1 MVFGTA
7 EDVSGLENTRAEDAV
22 SRYMMGAWAAFARDA
37 KVGLREFGWP
47 EYKPKGKAWYVRCFR
62 VLMIMMLQ
70 VPRSSSWP

>member
-7 EDVSGLENTRAEDAV
+7 EDVSSLENTRAEDAV

-47 EYKPKGKAWYVRCFR
+47 ELNLTVR
-62 VLMIMMLQ
+62 
-70 VPRSSSWP
+70 PGT